1 MITNGEKYF
10 ALRRR
15 NTAMQT
21 YNDKVCLVTGAA
33 SGIGRALC
41 EQLAAAGARVVA
53 TDINR
58 DLLES
63 AMAPQVGQSRSVTT
77 TPLDVTDH
85 EAFRQVI
92 DDTAAREGRL
102 DYIFNNAG
110 IAISGEVRD
119 LTIDHWRRTLDVNL
133 NGVMYGS
140 ILAYQIM
147 ARQGF
152 GHIVNIS
159 SIEGL
164 IPFPLTVPYV
174 TSKFAVMGLSKGLRV
189 EGCDLGVKTSVVCPG
204 FVATAIFESAQ
215 MIGIDRERVM
225 ELAAKPWER
234 FSVTPEECAR
244 IILKG
249 VARNKAIIPV
259 TLMARVMWWLAR
271 LRPNMVINKVIR
283 DFRQWRYKVR
293 AEA

>member
-1 MITNGEKYF
+1 
-10 ALRRR
+10 
-15 NTAMQT
+15 MQP
-21 YNDKVCLVTGAA
+21 YKDKACIVTGAA
-33 SGIGRALC
+33 SGIGQALC
-41 EQLAAAGARVVA
+41 EQLAAAGAQVVA
-53 TDINR
+53 TDINQP
-58 DLLES
+58 LLE
-63 AMAPQVGQSRSVTT
+63 AVMQPLLAQGKALTVA
-77 TPLDVTDH
+77 PLDVTDH
-85 EAFRQVI
+85 EAFRTVI
-92 DDTAAREGRL
+92 EDTVAREGRL

-119 LTIDHWRRTLDVNL
+119 LTMDHWRRTLDVNL
-133 NGVMYGS
+133 NGVVSGS
-140 ILAYQIM
+140 ILAYKIM

-189 EGCDLGVKTSVVCPG
+189 EGNDLGVKTSVVCPG
-204 FVATAIFESAQ
+204 FVSTAIFESAE
-215 MIGIDRERVM
+215 MVGIDREKVM
-225 ELAAKPWER
+225 DIAAKPWER

-244 IILKG
+244 VILKG
-249 VARNKAIIPV
+249 VAGNKPIITV

-271 LRPNMVINKVIR
+271 LRPSMVINKVIR

-293 AEA
+293 AEV

>member
-1 MITNGEKYF
+1 MH
-10 ALRRR
+10 
-15 NTAMQT
+15 T
-21 YNDKVCLVTGAA
+21 YNDKVCIVTGAA

-41 EQLAAAGARVVA
+41 EQLAASGARVVA
-53 TDINR
+53 TDINQS
-58 DLLES
+58 LLES
-63 AMAPQVGQSRSVTT
+63 AMAPLVIQGPTVTVIK
-77 TPLDVTDH
+77 LDVTDH

-92 DDTAAREGRL
+92 EDTVAREGRL

-110 IAISGEVRD
+110 IAISGEICD
-119 LTIDHWRRTLDVNL
+119 LSIDHWRRTLDVNL
-133 NGVMYGS
+133 NGVVSGS
-140 ILAYQIM
+140 VLAYKIM

-189 EGCDLGVKTSVVCPG
+189 EGTDLGVKTSVVCPG

-215 MIGIDRERVM
+215 MVGLDRERLM

-234 FSVTPEECAR
+234 FSVTPEACAR

-271 LRPNMVINKVIR
+271 LRPEMVINKVIR

>member
-1 MITNGEKYF
+1 
-10 ALRRR
+10 
-15 NTAMQT
+15 MQT
-21 YNDKVCLVTGAA
+21 YNDKVCIVTGAA

-41 EQLAAAGARVVA
+41 EQLAASGARVVA

-58 DLLES
+58 KLLES
-63 AMAPQVGQSRSVTT
+63 AMAPQIDQSRSLSAI
-77 TPLDVTDH
+77 PLDVTDH

-92 DDTAAREGRL
+92 EETVAREGRL

-110 IAISGEVRD
+110 IAISGEICD
-119 LTIDHWRRTLDVNL
+119 LSIDHWHQTLEVNL
-133 NGVMYGS
+133 NGVVSGS
-140 ILAYQIM
+140 VLAYKIM

-189 EGCDLGVKTSVVCPG
+189 EGSDLGVKTSVACPG
-204 FVATAIFESAQ
+204 FVSTAIFESAQ
-215 MIGIDRERVM
+215 MVGLDRERLM

-234 FSVTPEECAR
+234 FSVTPDECAR

-259 TLMARVMWWLAR
+259 TFMARVMWWLAR
-271 LRPNMVINKVIR
+271 LRPEMVINKVIR

>member
-1 MITNGEKYF
+1 
-10 ALRRR
+10 
-15 NTAMQT
+15 MQA
-21 YNDKVCLVTGAA
+21 YSDKVCIVTGAA

-41 EQLAAAGARVVA
+41 EQLAASGARVVA

-58 DLLES
+58 KLLES
-63 AMAPQVGQSRSVTT
+63 AMAPQIDQSRSVNAI
-77 TPLDVTDH
+77 PLDVTDH

-92 DDTAAREGRL
+92 ESTVAREGRL

-110 IAISGEVRD
+110 IATSGEVRD
-119 LTIDHWRRTLDVNL
+119 LSIDHWRSNLAVNL
-133 NGVMYGS
+133 HGVVSGS
-140 ILAYQIM
+140 TLAYKVM

-189 EGCDLGVKTSVVCPG
+189 EGSDIGVKTSVVCPG
-204 FVATAIFESAQ
+204 FVSTAIFESAE
-215 MIGIDRERVM
+215 MVGINRERLM

-271 LRPNMVINKVIR
+271 LLPEMVINKVIR

>member
-1 MITNGEKYF
+1 
-10 ALRRR
+10 
-15 NTAMQT
+15 MQP
-21 YNDKVCLVTGAA
+21 YNDKVCIVTGAA

-41 EQLAAAGARVVA
+41 EQLAASGARVVA
-53 TDINR
+53 TDINQS
-58 DLLES
+58 LLES
-63 AMAPQVGQSRSVTT
+63 AMAPLVIQGPTVTVIK
-77 TPLDVTDH
+77 LDVTDH

-92 DDTAAREGRL
+92 EDTVAREGRL

-110 IAISGEVRD
+110 IAISGEICD
-119 LTIDHWRRTLDVNL
+119 LSIDHWRRTLDVNL
-133 NGVMYGS
+133 NGVVSGS
-140 ILAYQIM
+140 VLAYKIM

-189 EGCDLGVKTSVVCPG
+189 EGTDLGVKTSVVCPG

-215 MIGIDRERVM
+215 MVGLDRERLM

-234 FSVTPEECAR
+234 FSVTPDECAR

-271 LRPNMVINKVIR
+271 LRPEMVINKVIR

>member
-1 MITNGEKYF
+1 
-10 ALRRR
+10 
-15 NTAMQT
+15 MQP
-21 YNDKVCLVTGAA
+21 YKDKVCIVTGAA

-41 EQLAAAGARVVA
+41 EQLAASGARVVA

-58 DLLES
+58 KLLES
-63 AMAPQVGQSRSVTT
+63 AMALQIDQSRSVTAI
-77 TPLDVTDH
+77 PLDVTDH
-85 EAFRQVI
+85 EAFRRVI
-92 DDTAAREGRL
+92 EETVAREGRL

-110 IAISGEVRD
+110 IAISGEIRD
-119 LTIDHWRRTLDVNL
+119 LSLDHWRRTLDVNL
-133 NGVMYGS
+133 NGVVSGS
-140 ILAYQIM
+140 VLAYKIM
-147 ARQGF
+147 TRQGF

-189 EGCDLGVKTSVVCPG
+189 EGTDLGVKTSVVCPG
-204 FVATAIFESAQ
+204 FVATAIFESAE
-215 MIGIDRERVM
+215 MVGIDREKVM
-225 ELAAKPWER
+225 DIAAKPWER

-249 VARNKAIIPV
+249 VARNQAIITV
-259 TLMARVMWWLAR
+259 TLMARIMWWLAR
-271 LRPNMVINKVIR
+271 LRPSLVINKVTR

>member
-1 MITNGEKYF
+1 
-10 ALRRR
+10 
-15 NTAMQT
+15 
-21 YNDKVCLVTGAA
+21 
-33 SGIGRALC
+33 
-41 EQLAAAGARVVA
+41 VVA
-53 TDINR
+53 TDINQP
-58 DLLES
+58 LLE
-63 AMAPQVGQSRSVTT
+63 AVMQPLLAQGEALTVA
-77 TPLDVTDH
+77 PLDVTDH
-85 EAFRQVI
+85 EAFRTVI
-92 DDTAAREGRL
+92 EDTVAREGRL

-119 LTIDHWRRTLDVNL
+119 LTMDHWRRTLDVNL
-133 NGVMYGS
+133 NGVVSGS
-140 ILAYQIM
+140 ILAYKIM

-189 EGCDLGVKTSVVCPG
+189 EGNDLGVKTSVVCPG
-204 FVATAIFESAQ
+204 FVSTAIFESAE
-215 MIGIDRERVM
+215 MVGIDREKVM
-225 ELAAKPWER
+225 DIAAKPWER

-244 IILKG
+244 VILKG
-249 VARNKAIIPV
+249 VAGNKPIITV

-271 LRPNMVINKVIR
+271 LRPSMVINKVIR

-293 AEA
+293 AEV